1 MASPLS
7 KTQYGIYVECVNHNG
22 EICYN
27 IPYLYTF
34 DRSLD
39 AERLARAVETAVK
52 AHPTLF
58 TRIFLNDEGEP
69 MQTVEADDSFTVEV
83 EDTNDIETLKKSL
96 IKPFDIYG
104 DRLFRVHLL
113 RDPNHIYLYIEYHH
127 IIADGTSTQ
136 LIFGDIEKA
145 YQGLEL
151 EKEEL
156 TLAEAAE
163 LEAAER
169 QTAAFEE
176 AKAWYAQNF
185 VDARRRSESDNSL
198 KVRLRSTTPE
208 EARYRLGAHRC
219 LLQGKRRVQ
228 EHLLHLGVCFPA
240 C

>member
-185 VDARRRSESDNSL
+185 DCGDVYSPLMPDVDPSQTTASQSDS
-198 KVRLRSTTPE
+198 
-208 EARYRLGAHRC
+208 EARLQRKLGTDLERIDAFC
-219 LLQGKRRVQ
+219 KAN
-228 EHLLHLGVCFPA
+228 GV
-240 C
+240 

>member
-34 DRSLD
+34 DMSLD

-69 MQTVEADDSFTVEV
+69 MQTIEADDSFTVEV

-113 RDPNHIYLYIEYHH
+113 RDPNHIYLYLEYHH
-127 IIADGTSTQ
+127 IIVDGTSTQ

-163 LEAAER
+163 
-169 QTAAFEE
+169 
-176 AKAWYAQNF
+176 
-185 VDARRRSESDNSL
+185 SDNSL
-198 KVRLRSTTPE
+198 KFRLRSTTPE